1 MEFSMVLEK
10 LSGKETSLNSA
21 EEVEKAIK
29 ELSEKEI
36 GTSIVI
42 EVEPA
47 FDTIVAL
54 TVDYVER
61 REKKFLKKSKVID
74 TYYRIHAVL
83 DVSEDE
89 DFINLYYKT
98 NSRLKVNQMFLDF
111 IAARKSPNVKGWTKD
126 NRQF

>member
-21 EEVEKAIK
+21 KEVEKAIK

>member
-61 REKKFLKKSKVID
+61 REKKFLKKSSVVD

-98 NSRLKVNQMFLDF
+98 NSRLKVNQMLLDF